1 MKYILAIDLGTQSIR
16 AGLMTPEGRAAA
28 ISQEAH
34 TIDSPFPGWAQQDP
48 AAWWE
53 IAKRLIRDVLGKSAV
68 VPPDIA
74 GVITCGQ
81 MHGPTGIGMDEG
93 ISTGFTQLWCD
104 KRCEPQCIELRRTLG
119 DKYLREK
126 TGNIP
131 VTGWTGLK
139 VRWIKDNM
147 PDAYKKTACFLV
159 PKDFINY
166 MLTGVFATD
175 FSEASGS
182 FLFDAK
188 NEGYSGIMAE
198 RLGLDLDK
206 FPSIF
211 RSHDIIGR
219 ITKSA
224 ALQTGLIEGTPVMA
238 GGGDFL
244 VSLLSLG
251 LADGATAIDMTG
263 TSTLFVVE
271 KDSPFIHPSVSNLMH
286 TLGGWAPFV
295 MLDTGGLNMK
305 WLKDLLSSAAGSP
318 VSYDSI
324 IEQAETVPAG
334 SGGLMFYPY
343 LLGER
348 RSDNVNSRGMF
359 SGITP
364 GHTAGHFSR
373 AVMEGTALALG
384 MNAAAFR
391 SLGVRID
398 RVCCM
403 GGATRNR
410 LLNQIKANV
419 YGVPVEISDEPEAT
433 LAGAGLLGAYGLGL
447 ISDIAATAA
456 RLHSRKT
463 LIRPDEKTAKV
474 YGKMSEEFERLYGH
488 MLGLWK

>member
-1 MKYILAIDLGTQSIR
+1 MKHILAIDLGTQSIR
-16 AGLMTPEGRAAA
+16 AGLITPEGRAAA
-28 ISQEAH
+28 VSQEAH
-34 TIDSPFPGWAQQDP
+34 SIDSPSPGWAQQNP

-53 IAKRLIRDVLGKSAV
+53 IAKKLVRKVIGKSAID
-68 VPPDIA
+68 PADIA
-74 GVITCGQ
+74 GVIACGQ
-81 MHGPTGIGMDEG
+81 MHGPTGIGRNGD
-93 ISTGFTQLWCD
+93 ITTGLTQLWCD
-104 KRCEPQCIELRRTLG
+104 KRCEPQCAGLKGAVGGEDLQKI
-119 DKYLREK
+119 

-131 VTGWTGLK
+131 GTGWTGLK
-139 VRWIKDNM
+139 VRWIKENM
-147 PDAYKKTACFLV
+147 PDAYESTACFLV

-166 MLTGVFATD
+166 MLTSAFATD

-182 FLFDAK
+182 FLFDAEK
-188 NEGYSGIMAE
+188 EGYSGIMAE

-206 FPSIF
+206 FPPVF

-219 ITKSA
+219 VTKSA

-244 VSLLSLG
+244 VSLISLG

-263 TSTLFVVE
+263 TSTLFVVK
-271 KDSPFIHPSVSNLMH
+271 KDSPVIHPSVSNLMH
-286 TLGGWAPFV
+286 GLRGWAPFV

-305 WLKDLLSSAAGSP
+305 WLRDFLSSAASAP
-318 VSYDSI
+318 VSYDNM
-324 IEQAETVPAG
+324 IEQAEAVPAG
-334 SGGLMFYPY
+334 SDGLMFYPY

-364 GHTAGHFSR
+364 GHTAGHFAR

-384 MNAAAFR
+384 MDASVFR
-391 SLGVRID
+391 RLGVRIE
-398 RVCCM
+398 RVCCI

-447 ISDIAATAA
+447 IDDIAATAA
-456 RLHSRKT
+456 RLHSKKT
-463 LIRPDEKTAKV
+463 LIHPDEKTATV

-488 MLGLWK
+488 MLGFWK

>member
-1 MKYILAIDLGTQSIR
+1 MKHILAIDLGTQSIR

-28 ISQEAH
+28 VSQEAH
-34 TIDSPFPGWAQQDP
+34 TIDSPNPGWAQQNP

-53 IAKRLIRDVLGKSAV
+53 IAKKLIREV
-68 VPPDIA
+68 VSGSVIDPSGIA
-74 GVITCGQ
+74 GVIACGQ
-81 MHGPTGIGMDEG
+81 MHGPTGIGRRGD
-93 ISTGFTQLWCD
+93 ITTGLTQLWCD
-104 KRCEPQCIELRRTLG
+104 KRCEPQCAGLKRASGGEDLQKI
-119 DKYLREK
+119 

-131 VTGWTGLK
+131 GTGWTGLK
-139 VRWIKDNM
+139 VRWIKENM
-147 PDAYKKTACFLV
+147 PDAYENTACFLV

-166 MLTGVFATD
+166 MLTGAFATD

-182 FLFDAK
+182 FLFDAEK
-188 NEGYSGIMAE
+188 EGYSGIMAE

-206 FPSIF
+206 FPPVF
-211 RSHDIIGR
+211 RSHDIIGS

-251 LADGATAIDMTG
+251 LADGATAVDMTG

-271 KDSPFIHPSVSNLMH
+271 KDSPVIHPSVSNLMH
-286 TLGGWAPFV
+286 APGGWAPFV

-305 WLKDLLSSAAGSP
+305 WLKDLLSSAAGAP
-318 VSYDSI
+318 VSYDNM
-324 IEQAETVPAG
+324 IEKAEAVPAG
-334 SGGLMFYPY
+334 SDGLMFYPY

-348 RSDNVNSRGMF
+348 RNDNVNSRGMF

-364 GHTAGHFSR
+364 GHAAGHFSR

-398 RVCCM
+398 RVCCV

-433 LAGAGLLGAYGLGL
+433 LAAAGLLGAYGLGL
-447 ISDIAATAA
+447 IGDIAATAA
-456 RLHSRKT
+456 RLHSKKT
-463 LIRPDEKTAKV
+463 LIHPDEKTAKV

-488 MLGLWK
+488 MLGFWK

>member
-1 MKYILAIDLGTQSIR
+1 MKHILAIDLGTQSIR

-28 ISQEAH
+28 VSQEAH
-34 TIDSPFPGWAQQDP
+34 TIGSPLPGWAQQNP
-48 AAWWE
+48 AEWWE
-53 IAKRLIRDVLGKSAV
+53 IARKLIQEVIGKSGINPADIAV
-68 VPPDIA
+68 VIA
-74 GVITCGQ
+74 CGQ
-81 MHGPTGIGMDEG
+81 MHGPTGISRNGD
-93 ISTGFTQLWCD
+93 ITTGLTQLWCD
-104 KRCEPQCIELRRTLG
+104 KRCETQCIELRRTFG
-119 DKYLREK
+119 DEHLQQIA
-126 TGNIP
+126 GNIP
-131 VTGWTGLK
+131 GTGWTGLK
-139 VRWIKDNM
+139 VRWIKENM
-147 PDAYKKTACFLV
+147 PEAYEKTTCFLV

-182 FLFDAK
+182 FLLDAAK
-188 NEGYSGIMAE
+188 EGYSGIMAE

-206 FPSIF
+206 FPPLF

-219 ITKSA
+219 VKKDA
-224 ALQTGLIEGTPVMA
+224 AMHTGLVEGTPVMA

-244 VSLLSLG
+244 ISLLSLG
-251 LADGATAIDMTG
+251 LTDSATAVDMTG

-271 KDSPFIHPSVSNLMH
+271 KDSPVIHPSVSNLMH
-286 TLGGWAPFV
+286 ALGGWAPFV

-305 WLKDLLSSAAGSP
+305 WLRDFLSSAAGAP
-318 VSYDSI
+318 VSYDNM
-324 IEQAETVPAG
+324 IEQAEAVPAG
-334 SGGLMFYPY
+334 SDGLLFYPY

-348 RSDNVNSRGMF
+348 RSDNVNSKGMF

-364 GHTAGHFSR
+364 GHTAGHFAR

-384 MNAAAFR
+384 MNAAVFR

-398 RVCCM
+398 RVCCV

-410 LLNQIKANV
+410 LLNRIKANI

-447 ISDIAATAA
+447 ISDIAETAA

-463 LIRPDEKTAKV
+463 IIHPDEKTTKV
-474 YGKMSEEFERLYGH
+474 YVKMSEEFERLYGH
-488 MLGLWK
+488 MLGFWK